1 MKSKEITNILI
12 TGANGF
18 LGKNLIERLVRM
30 TDVNIMHYARGTSRL
45 LLEKNLQ
52 DCDFLF
58 HFAAVHR
65 PKDSM
70 EFYRVN
76 DDFFEWILNKL
87 EESNNNC
94 PVLLTSSI
102 QATDKTDYGRSKIIA
117 ENLLKEHSER
127 TGAKAVVYRLN
138 NTFGKWATPNL
149 HSVVATFCYNIN
161 RDLPIVISNR
171 RVLMRFYYIDDVMD
185 HFVSQIADNVKPD
198 NDGIYRL
205 PEEQITEITLGE
217 LADTLYYFRECQK
230 NNKQP
235 EIKSKTDERLWS
247 TYISYAEES

>member
-1 MKSKEITNILI
+1 MNVLI

-18 LGKNLIERLVRM
+18 LGKNLIERLVQM
-30 TDVNIMHYARGTSRL
+30 PDVNIMHYARGTSKL

-76 DDFFEWILNKL
+76 DDFFEWILQKL
-87 EESNNNC
+87 EESGNNC

-117 ENLLKEHSER
+117 ENLLKEHEKKS
-127 TGAKAVVYRLN
+127 GAKGIIYRLN
-138 NTFGKWATPNL
+138 NTLGKWATPNQ
-149 HSVVATFCYNIN
+149 HSVAATFCYNIN

-171 RVLMRFYYIDDVMD
+171 RILMRFYYIDDVID
-185 HFVSQIADNVKPD
+185 HFVSQITDEVKPND
-198 NDGIYRL
+198 DGIYRL
-205 PEEQITEITLGE
+205 PEDRIIEITLGE
-217 LADTLYYFRECQK
+217 LADKLYYFRECQK
-230 NNKQP
+230 NNELP
-235 EIKSKTDERLWS
+235 VVESKTDERLWS

>member
-1 MKSKEITNILI
+1 MNILI

-18 LGKNLIERLVRM
+18 LGKNLIERLVQM
-30 TDVNIMHYARGTSRL
+30 PDINIMHFARGTSEV
-45 LLEKNLQ
+45 LLEKNLSE
-52 DCDFLF
+52 CDFLF

-76 DDFFEWILNKL
+76 DDFFEWILNEL
-87 EESNNNC
+87 EHCNNNC

-117 ENLLKEHSER
+117 EKLLKDHAEKVGS
-127 TGAKAVVYRLN
+127 KAIIYRLN

-149 HSVVATFCYNIN
+149 HSVVATFCHNIN
-161 RDLPIVISNR
+161 RDIPIVISNR
-171 RVLMRFYYIDDVMD
+171 SILMRFYYIDDVMN
-185 HFVSQIADNVKPD
+185 HFVAQIAGNVKPD

-205 PEEQITEITLGE
+205 PEEMIIEITLGE
-217 LADTLYYFRECQK
+217 LADRLYYFRDCQK
-230 NNKQP
+230 KSKSP
-235 EIKSKTDERLWS
+235 VIESKTDERLWS
-247 TYISYAEES
+247 TYISYAEKS